1 MARVNIDESW
11 FEYLSPEFDSDYMK
25 NLSIFLKNEKSLQ
38 KVIYPKGNKIFN
50 AFNLTPFGKVKV
62 VILGQ
67 DPYHGE
73 SQANGLSFSVSPSV
87 KIPPSLRNIFKELYQ
102 DLKIRTGTS
111 GCLEHWA
118 KQGVFLLNTCLTVEK
133 GKPASHRNKGWER
146 FTDATLNALNQN
158 KKNLVYILWGSH
170 AKEKASLINHKQNL
184 ILVSPHPSPYSASHG
199 FFGSKPFSKT
209 NSYLQAH
216 GQRIIQW

>member
-25 NLSIFLKNEKSLQ
+25 NLSIFLKKEKSLQ
-38 KVIYPKGNKIFN
+38 KVIYPRSDKIFN

-87 KIPPSLRNIFKELYQ
+87 TIPPSLRNIFKELYQ
-102 DLKIRTGTS
+102 DLKIRSETS

-118 KQGVFLLNTCLTVEK
+118 KQGVLLLNTCLTVEK

-158 KKNLVYILWGSH
+158 KKNLVYILWGIH